1 MGRIHL
7 SLGLGWCLAGAGEGA
22 GGEEAAGVDDVVEAG
37 AGDEGTTGGVAG
49 GMATETGVGGG
60 AEAGIPGGGRVD
72 ADLVVIGAGVRYVD
86 LCSSNM
92 IWLTKGVIFRI

>member
-1 MGRIHL
+1 MR
-7 SLGLGWCLAGAGEGA
+7 GLGWCLAGAGEGA
-22 GGEEAAGVDDVVEAG
+22 GGEEAAGADDVVEPG

-49 GMATETGVGGG
+49 GVVTEAGVGGG
-60 AEAGIPGGGRVD
+60 AKGVGRVD

>member
-7 SLGLGWCLAGAGEGA
+7 SLGLGWCLAGAG
-22 GGEEAAGVDDVVEAG
+22 EAAGVDDVVEAG

-49 GMATETGVGGG
+49 GVATEAGVGGG
-60 AEAGIPGGGRVD
+60 AKGVGRVD
-72 ADLVVIGAGVRYVD
+72 ADLVVTEAGVWYDD

-92 IWLTKGVIFRI
+92 IWLTKGVIFLI